1 MLYRVPFADNLQI
14 HKLCYTYCRSTT
26 GVSYATPTYYA
37 DRLCERGRLYLYKTL
52 NGAQA
57 EELDIDKEKEI
68 DRQRKNRNLTFRQNP
83 DTNYNKSRDGQ
94 KSGAEVNQEQEDLAT
109 LDAFVKKRAME
120 YAEAEFFEH
129 AINLDG
135 QPRTNGNPWTGEV
148 GKQMFWM

>member
-1 MLYRVPFADNLQI
+1 
-14 HKLCYTYCRSTT
+14 
-26 GVSYATPTYYA
+26 VSYATPTYYA

-109 LDAFVKKRAME
+109 LIRMISTISLSHSFRFLITVFRSLG
-120 YAEAEFFEH
+120 YR
-129 AINLDG
+129 IYQSLPLTSSIILICGNSNV
-135 QPRTNGNPWTGEV
+135 TNKV
-148 GKQMFWM
+148 SYHVDSSLK